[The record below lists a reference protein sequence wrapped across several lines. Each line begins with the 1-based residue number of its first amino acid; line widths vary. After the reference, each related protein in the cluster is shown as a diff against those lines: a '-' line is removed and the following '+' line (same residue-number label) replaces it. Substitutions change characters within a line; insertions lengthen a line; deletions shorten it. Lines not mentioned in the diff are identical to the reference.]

1 MTATTTPQD
10 LASKFAALKAPF
22 GSHEIEWKM
31 GKTNQEKTR
40 GRPLP
45 YLKFRAVADRLDE
58 VFGETNW
65 LATYVAG
72 PAGGVVCRLSLR
84 IGDEWLCKENGAGNT
99 ETEGIKGGLTDAF
112 KRAATMWGVGRYLHT
127 YEAIAVDIDPQTGRW
142 AIPALPD
149 DCLPA
154 AEVEQRRKDAEAAEA
169 AIQAAT
175 EAAAAAGERAPAVVA
190 SPVVAASADEPL
202 STTSDAGTATVA
214 VPDSTASAAA
224 QPQSTDSAE
233 EPAAADTV
241 TPPATATDAGAPA
254 DNEPVAVTAVAQEA
268 KVEATPEQK
277 PEVVQES
284 KPEAK
289 PESKAKAAAAA
300 KAAEKAEAAKA
311 AAAAAAQSAEQT
323 PPAAGAGVED
333 EVVEDKELTFDPTTG
348 APVLPKGMTP
358 KHECQVLALIS
369 RIGKPEVKLSTIRE
383 YVTGA
388 GAATVSDIGR
398 QYVLAC
404 LDHEQKR
411 LDALAAAPAA

>member
-1 MTATTTPQD
+1 MTTTTTPQE

-65 LATYVAG
+65 LATYVSG

-154 AEVEQRRKDAEAAEA
+154 AEVEQRRKDAEEAQA
-169 AIQAAT
+169 AIQAAA
-175 EAAAAAGERAPAVVA
+175 EAAAAAGERTPAVVA
-190 SPVVAASADEPL
+190 STADSVAEPL
-202 STTSDAGTATVA
+202 STASEAGAPAVV
-214 VPDSTASAAA
+214 VPDSPTSADA
-224 QPQSTDSAE
+224 QPQSTASD
-233 EPAAADTV
+233 EPAAAPEAATL
-241 TPPATATDAGAPA
+241 PATTPDAVAPA
-254 DNEPVAVTAVAQEA
+254 GDEPAAV
-268 KVEATPEQK
+268 
-277 PEVVQES
+277 PEVAHEPKVAATQEQEQ

-289 PESKAKAAAAA
+289 PESKAKAAATA

-311 AAAAAAQSAEQT
+311 AAAAAAAATAAEQSAEQT
-323 PPAAGAGVED
+323 PPAAGVGAEG
-333 EVVEDKELTFDPTTG
+333 EVAEDKELTFDPATG

-358 KHECQVLALIS
+358 KHERQVLALIS

-398 QYVLAC
+398 QYVVAC

-411 LDALAAAPAA
+411 LDAVAAAPAA